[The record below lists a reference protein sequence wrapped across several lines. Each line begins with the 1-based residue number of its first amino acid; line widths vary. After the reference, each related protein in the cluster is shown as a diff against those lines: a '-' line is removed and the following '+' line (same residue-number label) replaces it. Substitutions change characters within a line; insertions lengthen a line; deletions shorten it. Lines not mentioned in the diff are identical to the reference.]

1 MISRTFPANGSG
13 SGPGRSG
20 WVTSVRSGRT
30 GTVPLVPLIVD
41 IVSGG
46 LPEAEAESKAVGQL
60 RSQLAPADQRNVLR
74 GGNQGLK
81 PGDIEIQVPM
91 VQVLQQPLLRQ
102 VAELVE
108 IHHVAGVRID
118 LPFYR
123 ELQLVVVPMVVGIA
137 AVAEGGSIPRLR
149 EVRII
154 QPVGGVEV
162 DGASDGATGH
172 GWRAASWELGAS
184 SEPQAGVGREAT
196 YQAFITGKLV

>member
-1 MISRTFPANGSG
+1 MSSPKAVRISPTFPANGSG

-30 GTVPLVPLIVD
+30 GTEPLVPLVVD
-41 IVSGG
+41 IVSGC

-74 GGNQGLK
+74 RGNQGLK
-81 PGDIEIQVPM
+81 PGDIEVQVPV
-91 VQVLQQPLLRQ
+91 VQVPEQQLLRQ

-108 IHHVAGVRID
+108 IHHVARVRID
-118 LPFYR
+118 LPFDR
-123 ELQLVVVPMVVGIA
+123 ELQLVVVPMIIGIA

-149 EVRII
+149 EARII

-162 DGASDGATGH
+162 DAASDGATGH
-172 GWRAASWELGAS
+172 G
-184 SEPQAGVGREAT
+184 
-196 YQAFITGKLV
+196 